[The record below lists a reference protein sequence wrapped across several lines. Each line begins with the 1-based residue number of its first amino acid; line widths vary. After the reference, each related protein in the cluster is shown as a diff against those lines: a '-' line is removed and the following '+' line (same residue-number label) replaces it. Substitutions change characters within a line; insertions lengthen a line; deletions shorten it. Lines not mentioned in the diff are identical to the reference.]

1 MSEPVLDGLAA
12 NPALPEPLIRRL
24 IARRR
29 GSGRVGRRPD
39 LTADLVEEMLATDWM
54 WLLFSLAGNPN
65 LPIAVRPR
73 LVRHHDHV
81 VRGSVASGA
90 AGEADRDVFERLLD
104 DPDAQARQYLA
115 ENHDMPADL
124 RARLTGDPDPSVRA
138 LLARSW
144 TEIPEKAQRQLLK
157 DPDDDVRAAACST
170 YYARLP
176 YPPLPPDLLP
186 ALLDD
191 PVTRAGAVR
200 CLTLTPEIAA
210 RLADDPDY
218 AVRRELARHPD
229 LPADVRD
236 RLARDSSAT
245 VQAAV
250 FARPDTPAAQR
261 ALVHDEV
268 LRKVADLPHP
278 FEAGADLDDD
288 ALIQLVEDREAAEEL
303 RYARLP
309 WVTADPLQHLSSPYP
324 AFRAAAAAAATDLP
338 PEAAQR
344 LLRDDD
350 PEVAIV
356 VLRHAPHLVDEATA
370 ERLDR
375 ANPQPLKGRFRRPAD
390 GYPFTPETLR
400 RFAGDPD
407 PRMRALAPRDPALP
421 AAVLAALA
429 RDTDAGVR
437 RAAAAHPRM
446 PTAEL
451 VTLLDDPVD
460 RVAEAA
466 AANPAL
472 PRPAMEGLLLRAGL

>member
-1 MSEPVLDGLAA
+1 MADAALDGLEK

-29 GSGRVGRRPD
+29 GFGRVASRPD
-39 LTADLVEEMLATDWM
+39 LTAGLVEEMIATDWM
-54 WLLFSLAGNPN
+54 WLLTSLASNRN
-65 LPIAVRPR
+65 LPVPVRPR
-73 LVRHHDHV
+73 LVRHRDDV
-81 VRGSVASGA
+81 VRGAVAGGA
-90 AGEADRDVFERLLD
+90 AGEADRDVFERLLH
-104 DPDAQARQYLA
+104 DPDVQARRYLA
-115 ENHDMPADL
+115 ENDDMPADL
-124 RARLTGDPDPSVRA
+124 RARLAGDPDPSVRA

-144 TEIPEKAQRQLLK
+144 TEIPAKAQRQLLK

-170 YYARLP
+170 YYTRLP
-176 YPPLPPDLLP
+176 HPSMPADLLP
-186 ALLDD
+186 ELLED
-191 PVTRAGAVR
+191 PVTRAGAIR
-200 CLTLTPEIAA
+200 CLALTPEIAA

-218 AVRRELARHPD
+218 AVRRALARHPD
-229 LPADVRD
+229 LPDDVRD
-236 RLARDSSAT
+236 RLARDRSGT

-250 FARPDTPAAQR
+250 FARPDTPPSVR
-261 ALVHDEV
+261 ALIHDEV
-268 LRKVADLPHP
+268 QRKVTDVDDLM
-278 FEAGADLDDD
+278 DLDDD
-288 ALIQLVEDREAAEEL
+288 ALIQAVEDNQAIEEL

-309 WVTADPLQHLSSPYP
+309 WVTADPLPHVSSPYP
-324 AFRAAAAAAATDLP
+324 GFRAAAARAAAALP
-338 PEAAQR
+338 PGVVKC
-344 LLRDDD
+344 LLDDED
-350 PEVAIV
+350 PGVAVV

-437 RAAAAHPRM
+437 RAAAAHARIPA
-446 PTAEL
+446 AEL
-451 VTLLDDPVD
+451 VRLLDDPVD
-460 RVAEAA
+460 RIAEAA